1 MTTKLIKKSF
11 SKIDKSYIQL
21 FKHKRRMPTIV
32 GDFSLKEFFENKKKK
47 KNFDEINKNSL
58 NSASVKLDLIIS
70 DLQQN
75 NSDIKKQFLEDT
87 VLQSENDE
95 LRKRMQALYNRKKT
109 YEKKEEEDLSQNPKK
124 KSHID
129 STQEAIKHMLY
140 ITKKFAIDK
149 NIVRTKTEQNK
160 KVPPICKYTPNLS
173 YISKHIPAFYF
184 GNHRTIINNMKENDK
199 NENRI
204 NLEHVNKSSIN
215 IKLSKNFDEKFNS
228 ISNINNINN
237 IRYNHNLSMTENY
250 NTNSKNDI
258 SNSKINNNI
267 FNINKS
273 FKINKHIMKKPSK
286 IIKNLKNSILIEK
299 IAANLEKEQDKF
311 KKDLSVIKSTTINE
325 TKTKNNISKRKIPKF
340 PDEQKGM
347 KYNISVPIFN
357 KMTSR
362 EKNRPLINKN
372 INMAD
377 YSPNYDA
384 IYPNQYKYFMKNDKI
399 KKKKYKLRK
408 ILGSYNTKGEYV
420 LLPSLNKH

>member
-1 MTTKLIKKSF
+1 
-11 SKIDKSYIQL
+11 
-21 FKHKRRMPTIV
+21 
-32 GDFSLKEFFENKKKK
+32 
-47 KNFDEINKNSL
+47 
-58 NSASVKLDLIIS
+58 
-70 DLQQN
+70 
-75 NSDIKKQFLEDT
+75 
-87 VLQSENDE
+87 
-95 LRKRMQALYNRKKT
+95 
-109 YEKKEEEDLSQNPKK
+109 
-124 KSHID
+124 
-129 STQEAIKHMLY
+129 
-140 ITKKFAIDK
+140 
-149 NIVRTKTEQNK
+149 
-160 KVPPICKYTPNLS
+160 
-173 YISKHIPAFYF
+173 
-184 GNHRTIINNMKENDK
+184 
-199 NENRI
+199 
-204 NLEHVNKSSIN
+204 
-215 IKLSKNFDEKFNS
+215 
-228 ISNINNINN
+228 
-237 IRYNHNLSMTENY
+237 
-250 NTNSKNDI
+250 
-258 SNSKINNNI
+258 
-267 FNINKS
+267 
-273 FKINKHIMKKPSK
+273 MKKPSK

-340 PDEQKGM
+340 PDEQRGM